1 MEKRFI
7 AKDYFLIPFWD
18 TISRSDVS
26 AYGSNL
32 EISKSP
38 LIIAFFSVPKAPKR
52 QPWDLKGRLEDM
64 ENMFRA
70 TQERVGALEKE
81 KTELSTEVEIKQT
94 VVQQSSV
101 ELDTIR
107 SGY

>member
-1 MEKRFI
+1 M
-7 AKDYFLIPFWD
+7 
-18 TISRSDVS
+18 
-26 AYGSNL
+26 YGGNL

-38 LIIAFFSVPKAPKR
+38 NHSRFSVPKAPKR

-107 SGY
+107 SGC